1 MDDPFIELFS
11 EREIAAGIWLFA
23 AIAAAFGASRTRP
36 LVRTII
42 AMTLRRPIISVLLC
56 YAAYVVGVVALLAEY
71 GLWNLEYIKIT
82 VMWFIFSGI
91 AAVIDVAS
99 TKDSEQSHF
108 GSWVA
113 DNIKA
118 LIVVEFLAHAYSFSL
133 VVELALF
140 PVIFVLAGALETS
153 KNDPEAEMAKV
164 VFEMILGSIGLVF
177 LAYSAF
183 QVATNWS
190 QFVDGDP
197 VASFVLP
204 PLLSLALLPFLYLTH
219 LFVWYELIGIRLQYA
234 IPRRFLRAVAR
245 IFSAVSFRG
254 DVEALRR
261 WSRNLTWER
270 PQNLGQLIHTI
281 REVKALRRR
290 ETQTEACPQH
300 GWNPYVIRTALDS
313 MGITVSDYHR
323 SFDGEWW
330 CNANPHEV
338 QDGRYLN
345 TISYYVYGREEYA
358 DRLKLELFLGSTE
371 NSDLAVDEFQRAATL
386 LITQAIPF
394 DSDSDP
400 DGFVLEDGSTQHFG
414 EYVASLAVQ
423 SFPSGD
429 VEGAVLEICYGG
441 SSAGDN

>member
-1 MDDPFIELFS
+1 
-11 EREIAAGIWLFA
+11 
-23 AIAAAFGASRTRP
+23 
-36 LVRTII
+36 
-42 AMTLRRPIISVLLC
+42 MTFRRPIISVLLC
-56 YAAYVVGVVALLAEY
+56 YVAYVAGVVALLAEY

-99 TKDSEQSHF
+99 TKDPERSHF

-113 DNIKA
+113 DNVKA

-140 PVIFVLAGALETS
+140 PVIFVLAAALEAS
-153 KNDPEAEMAKV
+153 KNDSEAEMANV
-164 VFEMILGSIGLVF
+164 ALEMILGSIGLIF

-183 QVATNWS
+183 QVTTNWS

-245 IFSAVSFRG
+245 VFSAVYFRG

-261 WSRNLTWER
+261 WSRNLSWER
-270 PQNLGQLIHTI
+270 PQNLGQLIGTI
-281 REVKALRRR
+281 SDVKALRRR
-290 ETQTEACPQH
+290 ESQTGTSPEH
-300 GWNPYVIRTALDS
+300 GWNPYEIRTALDS
-313 MGITVSDYHR
+313 LGITASDYHR

-338 QDGRYLN
+338 RDGSYLN
-345 TISYYVYGREEYA
+345 MISYYVYGCEEYA
-358 DRLKLELFLGSTE
+358 DRLKLELFLGAPE
-371 NSDLAVDEFQRAATL
+371 DPVLAFDEFQRAAAL
-386 LITQAIPF
+386 LIRQAIPF
-394 DSDSDP
+394 VDEFDP
-400 DGFVLEDGSTQHFG
+400 EGFVLEDGSTKHFG
-414 EYVASLAVQ
+414 EYIASFTVQ

-429 VEGAVLEICYGG
+429 GDRAVLEICYGG
-441 SSAGDN
+441 NSVEDN